1 MHYAGYPCDMDAIAD
16 LARRHGLWIVE
27 DAAHAPGAEWN
38 GIQCGRWGDIGCF
51 SFFGN
56 KNLTCA
62 EGGLVITDNDD
73 HAKKLRLLRSHGM
86 DSLTWQRFQGHAFS
100 YDVTIPGFNYRMDD
114 LRAALLGVQLHS
126 LDEWNTLRKER
137 VQWYRKLLGK
147 DPRFEIP
154 FSNHEG
160 TSAYHLM
167 PVVLGENVSRL
178 EVMRFL
184 REQGIQTSIHYPPI
198 HQFSCYRDFA
208 GDSADLKNTEA
219 LGRRILTL
227 PLFPGMTYFQVELVC
242 NNLRMAVEG
251 RN

>member
-1 MHYAGYPCDMDAIAD
+1 MHYAGYSCDMDSIVD

-62 EGGLVITDNDD
+62 EGGLVVTDNDD

-114 LRAALLGVQLHS
+114 LRAALLGVQLQS

-154 FSNHEG
+154 FANHAG

-227 PLFPGMTYFQVELVC
+227 PLFPGMTYEQVKSVC
-242 NNLRMAVEG
+242 DNLRNAVEG
-251 RN
+251 RV